1 MEQQMSENRY
11 VLDMSCGNITQI
23 LLQFSNLLHLLVLL
37 YQLSQVK
44 IKEPITTKESR
55 QP

>member
-23 LLQFSNLLHLLVLL
+23 LLQFSVPLLISRA
-37 YQLSQVK
+37 YGT
-44 IKEPITTKESR
+44 PISLHGF
-55 QP
+55 